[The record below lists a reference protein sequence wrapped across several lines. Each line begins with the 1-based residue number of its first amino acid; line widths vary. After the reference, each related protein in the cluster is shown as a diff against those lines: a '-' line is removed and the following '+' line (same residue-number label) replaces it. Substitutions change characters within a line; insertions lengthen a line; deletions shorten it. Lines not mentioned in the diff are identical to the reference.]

1 MMDARTIE
9 PILRH
14 IKLIAFAES
23 LGGVESLMTYPAVQT
38 HADIPEEIRRAVG
51 VDDRLL
57 RFSVGI
63 EHADDL
69 IADLMQAFEAAAEEL
84 KGGAER

>member
-1 MMDARTIE
+1 MKDARTIE

-23 LGGVESLMTYPAVQT
+23 LGGAESLMTYPAVQT

-57 RFSVGI
+57 RFSVGL
-63 EHADDL
+63 EHGDDIL
-69 IADLMQAFEAAAEEL
+69 EDLRQAIEAA
-84 KGGAER
+84 EREING